1 MAIVLQFFNNI
12 LFFWRFFF
20 GFEKEIFCDR
30 MLIFSK
36 YFLQNGENVA
46 PTPKNKIAAI
56 GIETKELAK
65 TAKEEEGGKKKK
77 RVAY

>member
-1 MAIVLQFFNNI
+1 
-12 LFFWRFFF
+12 
-20 GFEKEIFCDR
+20 